1 MMGGM
6 DPLHTLPRLLDRV
19 PAEVLVHSEP
29 EPCPYI
35 EGRTALMPLR
45 LPIRRLQ
52 PAELDLRLQQGD
64 RRHGAL
70 LYRPSC
76 ADCHA
81 CEAIRLDVAHFPLRP
96 QHRRVL
102 RRGDKALRVELGPP
116 IADRDRIQ
124 LFERHKRVRGLE
136 SANARPITMLSYQR
150 FLVDRLC
157 GSFEMRYYLEDRLVG
172 VAVTDKGETS
182 LSAVYCYYDPELTR
196 LSLGTYSILKQL
208 ELVRRWGM
216 RHLYLGLY
224 IEANEHMAYKARFLP
239 HDRLVRGEWRTF
251 TRENAAA
258 TEDAA
263 ATAEEPR

>member
-1 MMGGM
+1 MWAM

-35 EGRTALMPLR
+35 EGQVALMPLR

-52 PAELDLRLQQGD
+52 PGELDQRLEQGD

-70 LYRPSC
+70 LYRPTC
-76 ADCHA
+76 AECHA
-81 CEAIRLDVAHFPLRP
+81 CEAIRLDVSAFKLRP
-96 QHRRVL
+96 HHKRVL
-102 RRGDKALRVELGPP
+102 RNGDKVLRVELGPP
-116 IADRDRIQ
+116 LSDRERVQ
-124 LFERHKRVRGLE
+124 LFERHKRLRGLE
-136 SANARPITMLSYQR
+136 SPSARPITMLSYQR

-157 GSFEMRYYLEDRLVG
+157 GSFEMRYYHEGRLVG
-172 VAVTDKGETS
+172 VAVTDKGEKA
-182 LSAVYCYYDPELTR
+182 LSAVYCYYDPELPK

-208 ELVRRWGM
+208 ELAKRWGM

-224 IEANEHMAYKARFLP
+224 IEANEHMGYKARFLP

-251 TRENAAA
+251 ER
-258 TEDAA
+258 
-263 ATAEEPR
+263 EPR